1 MDGIELMATAMHAAK
16 ARLDVSAGNLANVSS
31 EGFCRRVART
41 TLGSAGLV
49 AASAVDASPGPL
61 RRTGR
66 PLDVAAVGGTF
77 AVRSAGGSEERL
89 RSASFERDDRGRLRD
104 ARGNVLLGAR
114 GPLTVPADAT
124 FDSGGTVR
132 DGAGH
137 RLDQLRLTPGA
148 SVQSGFLEGP
158 NVDAVHEMVDILD
171 AQRSFET
178 AQKTLSALD
187 AEREKDANDVG
198 RVKA

>member
-49 AASAVDASPGPL
+49 AASAVDA
-61 RRTGR
+61 
-66 PLDVAAVGGTF
+66 
-77 AVRSAGGSEERL
+77 SAGGSEERL